1 MSKEDLKK
9 QERIDLVEAETT
21 ESGNLPHNDTNTHDQ
36 TSDDLR
42 EEVFQSAE
50 DTFPGMADETFVLGT
65 SAHSKSD
72 STTSDDDSII
82 GQTIAGRL
90 EIISKLGEG
99 GMAVVY
105 KARHVMLDRIVAV
118 KLIKPG
124 MMQAKAAMRF
134 QQEAKA
140 ATTLNHKNI
149 ATVREFGYDENGA
162 YLVMDFVDGIPLSDV
177 IKQEGKLNSER
188 TKKIISQICDG
199 LEHAHNSGVVHR
211 DLKPANIIIARN
223 SSGEE
228 FPKIVDFGIA
238 KLVDEESQGNLTQT
252 GEVFGTPNYMSP
264 EQCLGKK
271 ADRRSDIYSLGCVL
285 HECLTGAPPFVS
297 EAALETLMKH
307 VNVEFQPQK
316 KAAPTYFMNAIQG
329 CLEKNPDDRWP
340 SADDLRQYLEDP
352 KGPAQKKYK
361 KLEKH
366 FSAKQVITISVIS
379 AIASAA
385 IAVLVSVAP
394 LTPYIQGFIAPKPWY
409 KLAQEAQ
416 GQASLGPANY
426 LTARTKFVKAIDE
439 AKKGGATDLEM
450 ESLYTNFARLLTNAG
465 DDKSSKKYFALALQ
479 LNEKHGEDFARGS
492 IHDWVAQIY
501 LTEKNYPKAIEEARK
516 AVEIKTRTIG
526 ENDRLTLLSFFRLG
540 QAYRGVKAYD
550 VAETVDRKVV
560 AITNKLYPNKDDIL
574 SSDAYEQLGNV
585 LKDQGKGEEANEAY
599 KESLPIL
606 SKILGNDHAR
616 TQKVLNKICT
626 YLEKNNRGAESA
638 EIRKAYSE

>member
-9 QERIDLVEAETT
+9 QERIDLVEGQSTVPGNPSHNETGT
-21 ESGNLPHNDTNTHDQ
+21 YNQ

-42 EEVFQSAE
+42 EEVFQSAD
-50 DTFPGMADETFVLGT
+50 DTYPGMDETFVLG
-65 SAHSKSD
+65 SRANSKSTGTEAED
-72 STTSDDDSII
+72 LLI

-90 EIISKLGEG
+90 EILSKLGEG

-124 MMQAKAAMRF
+124 VMQEKAAMRF

-140 ATTLNHKNI
+140 ATALNHKNI

-162 YLVMDFVDGIPLSDV
+162 YLVMDFVDGIPLSDF
-177 IKQEGKLNSER
+177 IKQESKLTPER

-271 ADRRSDIYSLGCVL
+271 ADRRSDIYSLGCVI

-297 EAALETLMKH
+297 DAALETLMKH

-316 KAAPTYFMNAIQG
+316 NKAPKYFMNAIQG
-329 CLEKNPDDRWP
+329 CLEKNPEDRWP
-340 SADDLRQYLEDP
+340 SADDLRQYLENP

-366 FSAKQVITISVIS
+366 FSAKQVITLSVVS
-379 AIASAA
+379 ATVSAA
-385 IAVLVSVAP
+385 IAVLVSIAP
-394 LTPYIQGFIAPKPWY
+394 LTPYIQGLIAPKPWY
-409 KLAQEAQ
+409 RLAQEAQ

-426 LTARTKFVKAIDE
+426 LTARTKFVKAIEE
-439 AKKGGATDLEM
+439 AKNSGATDLEL
-450 ESLYTNFARLLTNAG
+450 ESLYTNFARLLTNSG
-465 DDKSSKKYFALALQ
+465 DDKTSKKYFALALQ

-516 AVEIKTRTIG
+516 AIEIKTRTIG

-540 QAYRGVKAYD
+540 QAYRGNKAYE
-550 VAETVDRKVV
+550 VAEAVDRKVV
-560 AITNKLYPNKDDIL
+560 DITNKIYPNKDDIL

-585 LKDQGKGEEANEAY
+585 LKDQGKNEEAIENY
-599 KESLPIL
+599 KLSLPIL
-606 SKILGNDHAR
+606 SKLFGNDHAR
-616 TQKVLNKICT
+616 TQKVLNKICR
-626 YLEKNNRGAESA
+626 YLEKNNKSA
-638 EIRKAYSE
+638 EAAALRKAYTN